1 MSIESMINDIS
12 DKGWYVWDNFLS
24 LSQVADLKSLFPQNW
39 QPAGIGR
46 DNQHVISDSIRRD
59 EIHWIKPSMGDAI
72 ADYLENMENIRQIVN
87 QNLFLGLF
95 EYEAHFAH
103 YSPGDF
109 YKKHYDSF
117 RGSSNRRLTTV
128 LYLNEN
134 WVEENGGSLR
144 LYDDED
150 IHLADIIPQAGRLV
164 IFLSELFP
172 HEVLPST
179 VDRFSIAGW
188 FRINGV
194 SEKQLNIAR

>member
-1 MSIESMINDIS
+1 MSIESMISEIA
-12 DKGWYVWDNFLS
+12 DKGWYVWDDFLS
-24 LSQVADLKSLFPQNW
+24 EPQVTSLKNLLPQCW

-46 DNQHVISDSIRRD
+46 DKQHVIADSIRRD
-59 EIHWIKPSMGDAI
+59 EIHWINSSMGKVVAE
-72 ADYLENMENIRQIVN
+72 YLESMENIRQAVN
-87 QNLFLGLF
+87 RNLFLGLF

-103 YSPGDF
+103 YSPGAF

-134 WVEENGGSLR
+134 WIEANGGSLR
-144 LYDDED
+144 LYDHED
-150 IHLADIIPQAGRLV
+150 IHLTDIIPQAGRLV

-172 HEVLPST
+172 HEVLPAKQ
-179 VDRFSIAGW
+179 DRFSIAGW

-194 SEKQLNIAR
+194 SEKQFDIAC